1 MNKLQYDSFYK
12 FLVSVGIILI
22 TAPIIGIYYYFTGT
36 YDIIITQ
43 EEFSQLSEFSLQSL
57 NNRMAITKIIS
68 CVFPW
73 VCFFLIAFG
82 IFCMIY
88 GCVKWHKIQTDLD
101 EQTHLDTVMKRINA
115 QKLTP
120 TEVAERTISEILE
133 DAENSSTTPT
143 FTPSKHQEAIRRG
156 FKIEKLFFDY
166 IYKKQHKLYDVQQNI
181 RVGSFEYDVIAVSK
195 TTNTDYLYEIKA
207 WNGPV
212 SNAYYSKT
220 LHRLKNA
227 TYDYLSVTKRNC
239 ITKLIIVT
247 QENYINEFKEHFE
260 RIMSNQ
266 SDKFELT
273 IEYYTEEQLSK

>member
-36 YDIIITQ
+36 NDILITQ
-43 EEFSQLSEFSLQSL
+43 EEFAQLSEYSLQSL
-57 NNRMAITKIIS
+57 NNRMTISKIIS
-68 CVFPW
+68 SIFPW
-73 VCFFLIAFG
+73 FCFVLMAFG
-82 IFCMIY
+82 ILCVIY
-88 GCVKWHKIQTDLD
+88 GCYKWHKIQADLD

-120 TEVAERTISEILE
+120 SEVAERTVNEIIE
-133 DAENSSTTPT
+133 DNENSSDTPPY
-143 FTPSKHQEAIRRG
+143 TPSRHQEAIMRS
-156 FKIEKLFFDY
+156 FKIEKLFFNY

-195 TTNTDYLYEIKA
+195 TTNTDYIYEIKV
-207 WNGPV
+207 WNNLV
-212 SNAYYSKT
+212 TKAYNLRT
-220 LHRLKNA
+220 LQQLKNA
-227 TYDYLSVTKRNC
+227 TQNYLTTTKRNC

-247 QENYINEFKEHFE
+247 QQNYVNEFKKYFDRVDTNLDSGYEIE
-260 RIMSNQ
+260 
-266 SDKFELT
+266 